1 MNAKK
6 LTYMGLLLAVG
17 IVLPQVFHFAGPQS
31 GAIFLPMHIPVLI
44 AGFVLGPIYGL
55 ALGLLLPLVSSV
67 LTGMPA
73 IIRLPFM
80 IGELMAYGYFSGL
93 IYKLT
98 KGKSWSCILSL
109 LSAMILGRIVYG
121 LMLMIAT
128 YLLNMNV
135 GGLAAVMVA
144 ISTGIPGII
153 IQLILIPLLVY
164 ALERKGVIH
173 E

>member
-6 LTYMGLLLAVG
+6 LTYMGLLLGIG

-55 ALGLLLPLVSSV
+55 SLGILLPLVSSV
-67 LTGMPA
+67 LTGMPSLV
-73 IIRLPFM
+73 RLPFM
-80 IGELMAYGYFSGL
+80 MGELMTYGYFSGF
-93 IYKLT
+93 IYRLT
-98 KGKSWSCILSL
+98 KGQSWSCILSL

-121 LMLMIAT
+121 LMLMVAT
-128 YLLNMNV
+128 YILNMNV
-135 GGLAAVMVA
+135 GGLVAVLVA

-153 IQLILIPLLVY
+153 IQFIFIPLLVY
-164 ALERKGVIH
+164 ALESKGVIH